1 MSSGSPLLRSCT
13 SSSLS
18 ALRSGSFWEKSA
30 RYSWE
35 GGWRLLFTARPPV
48 TRSRPWLKGHSHFR
62 LFDALDDF
70 VCCQVSIII
79 ITRGGTASE
88 LTSLNRLAGINTSTC
103 QYPGD
108 RPSIVPDAQPLA
120 QEAVIYLYFPTLG
133 IDPKPLN
140 NPR

>member
-1 MSSGSPLLRSCT
+1 MRGLKLGLGGGVRTMRTGAPASSAPFTVRSNT
-13 SSSLS
+13 V
-18 ALRSGSFWEKSA
+18 AATG
-30 RYSWE
+30 
-35 GGWRLLFTARPPV
+35 
-48 TRSRPWLKGHSHFR
+48 KGTFERHSHFR
-62 LFDALDDF
+62 LSDTDDF